1 MILAMDPIQS
11 RHAFNVLAKSTQT
24 FSRQTLSPINPKDQ
38 PPATPFGQADPRIKN
53 SLPAI
58 AYKAAFLSHHPSSHQ
73 PSASSIRFGS
83 ETPEKIGA
91 ILIPTAAD
99 TAYLNSLD
107 TDSSLITQSASP
119 FALDI
124 AYANALNKASLQMK
138 ATIQKAEAIQ
148 KELNSPILLPQHAMI
163 AATRAAM
170 KELEQ
175 MGDFYPNR
183 LDPVSAGVGQT
194 RASGHILNGDED
206 RQPILQ
212 GFFKEELYRKEKHRQ
227 PFVYIDQPAPQGAS
241 ISTMDVYNN
250 IEIPSRVCYER
261 TQMTAPQLYQ
271 LLQQL
276 GKQLERDVTRNVNSE
291 TPENLDKL
299 HQTLKQC
306 LVQMVAQKG
315 PKGYTADFINVLKE
329 NMLNEKQTTTQGSSN
344 LKEILKNIQIE
355 AQAIADFQLDNPA
368 KMMDKLNELALEG
381 HMPIQVKTQIRN
393 EISRLQGQN
402 NKDPDYE
409 INRTWVDRALS
420 LPWVKTPPKPID
432 LQEAKAI
439 LDRDHYDMEKVK
451 RQILRFLATMK
462 QNPTSKPK
470 YLLFVGPP
478 GVGKTSITKAIAEVL
493 GRNYARISADGV
505 TDEHEIKG
513 HRKTY
518 IGAMPGMI
526 MDAMKRAGS
535 ANPVIVIDEVDK
547 LGAGGDPKT
556 QAAKQALISTLDP
569 EQNKEY
575 TDLYYNFPYDMSDV
589 FFVLTA
595 NYEEQIPPALKD
607 RVEVVRLER
616 YDDSTK
622 LEIAERHLLP
632 QVLKQQG
639 LTQDQV
645 EIPRDVLEKVVQR
658 YTREAGVRN
667 LKRKINT
674 LAEGATWERQISADP
689 KSHPKITITPE
700 MVEEEGY
707 LGHPVFDVP
716 KTIPG
721 DMTGEVNGLGYT
733 DYGGDTLPV
742 QVNARSAKEF
752 RIAQITGN
760 LEKVMSESPK
770 YVMSH
775 LSTIADQ
782 LKLKEEFK
790 HGADVDVHCPAA
802 ATPKDGPSAGVT
814 ITTAI
819 VSELTGIPARKDVA
833 MTGEVDGKGRVLPIG
848 GVKEKVDA
856 AYRAGIKVVLLPE
869 ENRKD
874 ISKVPEYQRKAVELV
889 PVKTI
894 KEVLQKAL
902 SEDPFYDSENPKA
915 KQQGR
920 KIGFQYASSPQPTV
934 QHEKINAV

>member
-1 MILAMDPIQS
+1 MDPIQS
-11 RHAFNVLAKSTQT
+11 RHAFNALAASAQKI
-24 FSRQTLSPINPKDQ
+24 SRQKSSHPQ
-38 PPATPFGQADPRIKN
+38 VQAESMATPSFKGA
-53 SLPAI
+53 LPGI
-58 AYKAAFLSHHPSSHQ
+58 AYKAAFMGSQ
-73 PSASSIRFGS
+73 TNQTSIRFGNNDGR
-83 ETPEKIGA
+83 EKVGS

-99 TAYLNSLD
+99 TAYLNSLS
-107 TDSSLITQSASP
+107 TDGNLLTQPNSP

-124 AYANALNKASLQMK
+124 AYANALQKASLQIK

-148 KELNSPILLPQHAMI
+148 KELNSPMLVPQHAMI

-175 MGDFYPNR
+175 MGDYYPNR
-183 LDPVSAGVGQT
+183 LDPVSAGIGQT
-194 RASGHILNGDED
+194 RALGHILNGDED

-212 GFFKEELYRKEKHRQ
+212 GFFKEALYRKEKHRQ
-227 PFVYIDQPAPQGAS
+227 PFVYIEQPVPQGNT
-241 ISTMDVYNN
+241 ISSMDVYNN

-276 GKQLERDVTRNVNSE
+276 GKQLERDVTRNVNAE
-291 TPENLDKL
+291 TPENLDTL
-299 HQTLKQC
+299 HQTLKQG
-306 LVQMVAQKG
+306 LIEMVAQKG
-315 PKGYTADFINVLKE
+315 TKGYTADFINVLKE
-329 NMLNEKQTTTQGSSN
+329 KQTASQGSSN

-368 KMMDKLNELALEG
+368 KMMDKLNELAMEG

-575 TDLYYNFPYDMSDV
+575 TDLYYNFPYDMNDV

-616 YDDSTK
+616 YDDNTK

-639 LTQDQV
+639 LTKDQV

-689 KSHPKITITPE
+689 KAHPKITITPE

-742 QVNARSAKEF
+742 QVNARPAKEF

-770 YVMSH
+770 YVVSH
-775 LSTIADQ
+775 LSSIAET
-782 LKLKEEFK
+782 LKLKDEFK
-790 HGADVDVHCPAA
+790 HGADIDVHCPAA

-819 VSELTGIPARKDVA
+819 VSELTGIKARKDVA
-833 MTGEVDGKGRVLPIG
+833 MTGEVDSKGRVLPIG

-856 AYRAGIKVVLLPE
+856 AYRAGIKLVLLPE

-874 ISKVPEYQRKAVELV
+874 ISKVPEYQRKAVELL

-894 KEVLQKAL
+894 KEVLEKAL
-902 SEDPFYDSENPKA
+902 EANPFYNSESPKA
-915 KQQGR
+915 QPGR
-920 KIGFQYASSPQPTV
+920 KIGFQPIISHPPSTP
-934 QHEKINAV
+934 HEKTHAV